1 MDLVKFAANVAPKI
15 DKRSFKRGSGSCLGS
30 MSWPRWRPRWPRG
43 ALRGSKMANLV
54 PRCGNIA
61 PKKPPDAAK
70 IAILGACWELVGS
83 FFFIWHAFWLTGSKS
98 KNIKKSKVF
107 GGFLK
112 IWGLA
117 WMPNRRKSGQVGC
130 VASKL
135 GCHGRS

>member
-1 MDLVKFAANVAPKI
+1 MAPKI
-15 DKRSFKRGSGSCLGS
+15 DKSSSKRGFGSCLGS

-83 FFFIWHAFWLTGSKS
+83 IFCDLACFLVHRLQ
-98 KNIKKSKVF
+98 IKKHR
-107 GGFLK
+107 K
-112 IWGLA
+112 I
-117 WMPNRRKSGQVGC
+117 NDF
-130 VASKL
+130 
-135 GCHGRS
+135 